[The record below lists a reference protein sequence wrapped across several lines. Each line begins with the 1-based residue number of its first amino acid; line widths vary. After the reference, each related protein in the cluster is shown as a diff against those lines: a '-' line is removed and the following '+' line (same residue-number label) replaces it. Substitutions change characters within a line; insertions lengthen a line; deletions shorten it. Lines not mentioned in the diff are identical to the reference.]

1 MKKILLFLGSALLT
15 MSLSAQV
22 MTMKSNSWTTEDG
35 VEHQNSQGM
44 IAVTPSMDIQ
54 AGYKVVVEFQGT
66 TTGEDVTFSSIVVDT
81 AAGSWEVLSSWGSS
95 SVTSGVIVGSVT
107 FTATKAIAGPTFV
120 LATTE
125 GNSSYDDVDIE
136 FSKLTCTVSDP
147 NYKDPNVTTD
157 ESVLPISG
165 ISNMWGDC
173 VVAAGLES
181 TTITF
186 PKAWECGA
194 GWAWWSNY
202 LNVTEYASVTVEFEP
217 VPCQVQLVVQIDNGT
232 EDGENNPVS
241 IEAGATSVT
250 INFDDCYVGDWTG
263 VRAIFLQTADA
274 ADIVVTKAY
283 MTYPKETAVAE
294 VSKNV
299 QIVNG
304 MVYSAGKIVVYNVAG
319 AAIAEA
325 NNEMN
330 LSNLQSGVYFIK
342 TAEGTAKYSK

>member
-22 MTMKSNSWTTEDG
+22 MTMKSNSWTTEDE

-44 IAVTPSMDIQ
+44 IAVTPSMAIQ

-66 TTGEDVTFSSIVVDT
+66 TSGEDVTFSSIVVDT
-81 AAGSWEVLSSWGSS
+81 AAGNWNVLSSWGST
-95 SVTSGVIVGSVT
+95 SVTSGVIVGSVV
-107 FTATKAIAGPTFV
+107 FTAADAVAGPTFV
-120 LATTE
+120 LATTD

-157 ESVLPISG
+157 ESILPISG
-165 ISNMWGDC
+165 ISDMWGDC
-173 VVAAGLES
+173 VVATGLES

-202 LNVTEYASVTVEFEP
+202 LDVTAYESVTVEFEP
-217 VPCQVQLVVQIDNGT
+217 VPCMVQMVVQIDNGT

-283 MTYPKETAVAE
+283 MTYPKETAVEE
-294 VSKNV
+294 VSKDV
-299 QIVNG
+299 QIANG
-304 MVYSAGKIVVYNVAG
+304 VVYSAGKIAVYNLAG
-319 AAIAEA
+319 AKVAEA
-325 NNEMN
+325 NGELNMAA
-330 LSNLQSGVYFIK
+330 LQAGVYVIQ
-342 TAEGTAKYSK
+342 TAEGTAKYVK